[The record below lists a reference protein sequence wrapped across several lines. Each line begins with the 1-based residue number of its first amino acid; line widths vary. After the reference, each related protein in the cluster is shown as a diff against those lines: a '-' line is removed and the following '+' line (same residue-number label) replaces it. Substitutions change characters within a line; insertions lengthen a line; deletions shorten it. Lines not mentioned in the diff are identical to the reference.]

1 MEREILSTQQ
11 QQHNSLPIF
20 SNERP
25 AFLVEALSETR
36 NRSLSLIIPDNFVP
50 KLKPK
55 KNNKCPSP
63 VTLTSLDKKYLS
75 NQTASSQLSMSFDG
89 DESTLNLEEAQQ
101 ENSPRFISKDDTFF
115 CNIDNLLKDY
125 CVSNCGNKGKNK
137 RLNSVSGLYF
147 KSRKSHSL
155 KFWSMEKER
164 TSSILS
170 FLESTV
176 EENNLN

>member
-1 MEREILSTQQ
+1 MEREIFSAQ

-20 SNERP
+20 SRERP
-25 AFLVEALSETR
+25 SFLVEALSETR

-55 KNNKCPSP
+55 ESTKCPSP
-63 VTLTSLDKKYLS
+63 VTLTSLDKKFLT
-75 NQTASSQLSMSFDG
+75 NQTASSQLSMSFEG

-101 ENSPRFISKDDTFF
+101 EKSPKFISKDDTFF

-125 CVSNCGNKGKNK
+125 CAGSNGSKGKSK
-137 RLNSVSGLYF
+137 RLKSVSGLYF
-147 KSRKSHSL
+147 TNRKSLSL

-164 TSSILS
+164 TGSILG